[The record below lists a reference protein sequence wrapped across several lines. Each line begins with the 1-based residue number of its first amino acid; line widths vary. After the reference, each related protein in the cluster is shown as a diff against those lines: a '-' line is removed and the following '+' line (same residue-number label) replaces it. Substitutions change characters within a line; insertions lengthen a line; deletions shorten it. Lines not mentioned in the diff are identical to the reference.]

1 VGVDFGE
8 ACLRCID
15 HDCHLF
21 QKWRVAGHVSPG
33 LEMVVGKLHVCCLD
47 LKIEMDHI
55 IDAFRGKYIG
65 GNCLLVIELC
75 LFDVLCRRSCDFFS
89 CLRIGPFVVPV
100 PFRIR
105 DYTFNKL

>member
-1 VGVDFGE
+1 
-8 ACLRCID
+8 
-15 HDCHLF
+15 
-21 QKWRVAGHVSPG
+21 
-33 LEMVVGKLHVCCLD
+33 VCCLNLQVEVD
-47 LKIEMDHI
+47 YV

-65 GNCLLVIELC
+65 GNCLHVIELC
-75 LFDVLCRRSCDFFS
+75 LFDVLCRKSCDFSS